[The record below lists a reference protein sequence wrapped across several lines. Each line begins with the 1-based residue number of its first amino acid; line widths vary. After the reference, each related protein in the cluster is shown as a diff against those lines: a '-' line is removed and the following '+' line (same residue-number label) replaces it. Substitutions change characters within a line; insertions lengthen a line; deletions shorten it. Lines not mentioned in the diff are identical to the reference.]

1 MSTVQQKIQLTDK
14 TWGLVA
20 LINGET
26 FHSFHREVIGEL
38 LAKNMA
44 RTARRKLDGRH
55 LLFGQYLQNWTTL
68 YLLNLTINMH
78 ALTKMNLTSM
88 DVHSFFF
95 KRIYFIRI
103 ARLKFAKL

>member
-1 MSTVQQKIQLTDK
+1 MMSTVQQKIQLREK

-20 LINGET
+20 LVNGET

-68 YLLNLTINMH
+68 YLLNLTITMH
-78 ALTKMNLTSM
+78 VLLNEDELNIDGCK
-88 DVHSFFF
+88 
-95 KRIYFIRI
+95 YFL
-103 ARLKFAKL
+103 AC